1 MVVRRS
7 HEQLAEAARLYY
19 LDGLTQSQVAVAID
33 TTRSNVSR
41 MLEAARDE
49 GIVRISVE
57 HPLARRRDV
66 EHRLVTA
73 FGLHEAV
80 VLAPSAGDTVGR
92 LGQLGA
98 RWLAGQLR
106 DGLRVAVS
114 WGRTLQAL
122 VEHVEPTRSHTVDVV
137 QLGGDL
143 DLDPR
148 LCGHELVRQFAAR
161 LGATY
166 SYIHAPAIV
175 DGPGTVDALAGSD
188 EIARQLQRARAAD
201 LALVGVGAFDH
212 GSSAALLDRAAL
224 SRAERRRFDAAD
236 PAGELCARFYDD
248 EGREIDSPLRRRV
261 LGVGLEDLR
270 RIPRVA
276 AVACGRHKARAVAG
290 ALRGGLVDVLI
301 CDAPAAAEAGR
312 AGAGRA
318 RQGPPAARGPRT

>member
-7 HEQLAEAARLYY
+7 HEQLAEAAKLYY
-19 LDGLTQSQVAVAID
+19 LDGLTQSEVAGAIHS
-33 TTRSNVSR
+33 TRSNVSR

-49 GIVRISVE
+49 GIVRISVDY
-57 HPLARRRDV
+57 PLARRRDL
-66 EHRLVTA
+66 EERLVAA
-73 FGLHEAV
+73 FGLREAV
-80 VLAPSAGDTVGR
+80 VLAPSGTGDSIEP
-92 LGQLGA
+92 LGELGA

-122 VEHVEPTRSHTVDVV
+122 VEHVEPTRSHAVDVV

-143 DLDPR
+143 DVDPR

-161 LGATY
+161 LAATY

-175 DGPGTVDALAGSD
+175 DGPATVRALAGSD
-188 EIARQLQRARAAD
+188 AISRQLERVRAAD
-201 LALVGVGAFDH
+201 LALVGIGAFDR
-212 GSSAALLDRAAL
+212 GSSATLLDRAAL
-224 SRAERRRFDAAD
+224 TRAERRRFDAAD

-248 EGREIDSPLRRRV
+248 HGREIDSPLRQRV

-276 AVACGRHKARAVAG
+276 AVACGRHKARAIAG

-301 CDAPAAAEAGR
+301 CDAPAVAGLQ
-312 AGAGRA
+312 A
-318 RQGPPAARGPRT
+318 